1 MSELRADLSIIQK
14 WVKPGSLVLDLGCGD
29 GKLLKYLKEN
39 KNVRGYGLEINPENL
54 TACIRNGVNV
64 IEQNLDNGL
73 SNFEDQCIDTVIM
86 TQALQAVKRPDLL
99 LDEMLRIGDEAIV
112 TFPNFGYWRTR
123 FYLLLKGRM
132 PMSETLPYNWYDTP
146 NIHFFT
152 IQDFQN
158 LCIDLNIVIE
168 KSIGLSTKGKQF
180 DIPLGISG
188 ANLFTLEAIFLLSY
202 RTYEPIKLKSS
213 KKTFVKNSVLVR

>member
-14 WVKPGSLVLDLGCGD
+14 WVKPGSLVRDLGCGD

-64 IEQNLDNGL
+64 IEQYLDNGL

-86 TQALQAVKRPDLL
+86 TQAPQAVKRPDLL
-99 LDEMLRIGDEAIV
+99 LDEMLRIGGEAIV

-146 NIHFFT
+146 TIHMCTFR
-152 IQDFQN
+152 DFEI
-158 LCIDLNIVIE
+158 LCHEKGIKILNRTVMND
-168 KSIGLSTKGKQF
+168 KHQQRWSIGLWPGL
-180 DIPLGISG
+180 LGEF
-188 ANLFTLEAIFLLSY
+188 AVY
-202 RTYEPIKLKSS
+202 HIKRK
-213 KKTFVKNSVLVR
+213 

>member
-1 MSELRADLSIIQK
+1 MSELRADLSVIQK

-54 TACIRNGVNV
+54 TTCIRNGVNV

-146 NIHFFT
+146 NIHMCTFR
-152 IQDFQN
+152 DFEI
-158 LCIDLNIVIE
+158 LCHEKGIKILNRTVMND
-168 KSIGLSTKGKQF
+168 KHQQHWSIGLWPGL
-180 DIPLGISG
+180 LGEF
-188 ANLFTLEAIFLLSY
+188 AVY
-202 RTYEPIKLKSS
+202 HIKRK
-213 KKTFVKNSVLVR
+213 

>member
-146 NIHFFT
+146 NIHMCTFR
-152 IQDFQN
+152 DFEI
-158 LCIDLNIVIE
+158 LCHEKGIKILNRTVMND
-168 KSIGLSTKGKQF
+168 KHQQHWSIGLWPGL
-180 DIPLGISG
+180 LGEF
-188 ANLFTLEAIFLLSY
+188 AVY
-202 RTYEPIKLKSS
+202 HIKRK
-213 KKTFVKNSVLVR
+213 